1 MKKKD
6 DIQQIYDI
14 LSGDDAA
21 FNALVRKYQKD
32 LHAFIWRK
40 IGDFH
45 YAEEIMQDTFLLA
58 YKKLSTLRNPNQF
71 AAWLY
76 AIANRCCIHWMR
88 KKVPVVQSLEAASV
102 DLVEKYSYARYISEQ
117 YEAEVSERYN
127 KKIKNLL
134 ERLPKHERKVITL
147 HYLYEMPVKEI
158 SESLEVPV
166 NTVKSRLQRA
176 RKRLQTLNF
185 SDTNNTSQGTL

>member
-6 DIQQIYDI
+6 DIQQIHDI
-14 LSGDDAA
+14 LSGDDTA

-45 YAEEIMQDTFLLA
+45 YAEEIVQDTFLLA
-58 YKKLSTLRNPNQF
+58 YEKISTLRNPNQF

-76 AIANRCCIHWMR
+76 AIANRRCIHWTR
-88 KKVPVVQSLEAASV
+88 KKISVVQSLEVTSV

-117 YEAEVSERYN
+117 YETEVREHRN
-127 KKIKNLL
+127 EIVKNLL

-147 HYLYEMPVKEI
+147 HYLREVSIKEI
-158 SESLEVPV
+158 SESLGVPV
-166 NTVKSRLQRA
+166 NTVKSQLQRA
-176 RKRLQTLNF
+176 RKRLQALTFN
-185 SDTNNTSQGTL
+185 DTGNASKGTV